1 MYDLNLAE
9 FYVLVVI
16 AGVIGFAIVKLLWF
30 LISWA
35 FMLHVASRMK
45 RVPRFIRPKSTR
57 WL

>member
-1 MYDLNLAE
+1 MHDLNLAE

-35 FMLHVASRMK
+35 FVLHVASRLK
-45 RVPRFIRPKSTR
+45 RVPRFIRPKPT
-57 WL
+57 WFL

>member
-45 RVPRFIRPKSTR
+45 RVPRFIKPKSAR